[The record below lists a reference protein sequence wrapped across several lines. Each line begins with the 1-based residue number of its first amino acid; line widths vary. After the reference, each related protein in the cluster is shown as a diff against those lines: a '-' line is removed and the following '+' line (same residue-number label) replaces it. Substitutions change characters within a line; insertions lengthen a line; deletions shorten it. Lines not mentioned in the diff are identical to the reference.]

1 MKNSMQTQQEI
12 TFNVLKYQLVQDVVG
27 CAFASY
33 NFYHAGMDELIYEA
47 GLMSE
52 LIERGYDVRRQ
63 EEFPVYYKGRPTPV
77 NRRLDLVIQHKQLGL
92 VILELKA
99 LDYCGDPQRRQLWS
113 YMKLMNGH
121 VGMLINFSP
130 KGVYTENWELSSNA
144 DFCTR
149 F

>member
-1 MKNSMQTQQEI
+1 MESQQELLYN
-12 TFNVLKYQLVQDVVG
+12 TLKYQLVQDVVG
-27 CAFASY
+27 SAFASY

-47 GLMSE
+47 GLMAE
-52 LIERGYDVRRQ
+52 LINRDYDVRRQ
-63 EEFPVYYKGRPTPV
+63 EDFPVYYKGFPTPV
-77 NRRLDLVIQHKQLGL
+77 KRRMDLVIQHKQLGL

-99 LDYCGDPQRRQLWS
+99 LNYVGDPQRKQLWS

-130 KGVYTENWELSSNA
+130 KGVFSENWELTPDGSS
-144 DFCTR
+144 CVR

>member
-1 MKNSMQTQQEI
+1 MQSQQEM
-12 TFNVLKYQLVQDVVG
+12 TFDVLKYQLAQDVVG

-47 GLMSE
+47 GLMTE
-52 LIERGYDVRRQ
+52 LLERGYDVRRQ
-63 EEFPVYYKGRPTPV
+63 EEFPVYYKGRPTLV
-77 NRRLDLVIQHKQLGL
+77 KRRMDLVIQHKQLGL

-99 LDYCGDPQRRQLWS
+99 LDYAGDSQRRQLWS

-121 VGMLINFSP
+121 IGMLINFSP
-130 KGVYTENWELSSNA
+130 KGVYSENWELTTDGNG
-144 DFCTR
+144 CVR

>member
-1 MKNSMQTQQEI
+1 MQTQQEI
-12 TFNVLKYQLVQDVVG
+12 TFDILKYQLVKDVVG
-27 CAFASY
+27 SAFASF
-33 NFYHAGMDELIYEA
+33 NFYHAGMDEITYEA

-52 LIERGYDVRRQ
+52 LIDRGYDVRRQ

-77 NRRLDLVIQHKQLGL
+77 RRRMDLVIQHKQLGL

-99 LDYCGDPQRRQLWS
+99 LDYCGEPQRAQLRS

-121 VGMLINFSP
+121 IGVLVNFSP
-130 KGVYTENWELSSNA
+130 KGVYSENWELSP
-144 DFCTR
+144 DGDQCTR